1 MPSDNSCL
9 FTAFG
14 GALQDQPPAAVM
26 RQKIADYIHAHPD
39 EYTEAILGMPPLE
52 YCTKITSPHYWGGAI
67 EISIFS
73 NIFDVEICTY
83 DVKVGW
89 RRCSGRSPFFLFF
102 FSFSISRHAN
112 LRPPHQEKNLMRFGE
127 HKSARCILVYS
138 GIHYD
143 RVAFS
148 PSEPP
153 YRVSLLP
160 PEIDRTLWDT
170 TDDAIL
176 AQTHRLV
183 EKLHE
188 IHYYTDP
195 SEILLRCDHPGCDW
209 IGSGESMGQRHAR
222 ETGHHSLSE
231 IDDTQDDKD
240 GGMILRCQHAGCD
253 WLGGIQAAKTH
264 ATDTGHTKTAIIP
277 DF

>member
-52 YCTKITSPHYWGGAI
+52 CCTKITSPHYWGGAI

-83 DVKVGW
+83 DVK
-89 RRCSGRSPFFLFF
+89 
-102 FSFSISRHAN
+102 
-112 LRPPHQEKNLMRFGE
+112 EKNLMRFGE

>member
-83 DVKVGW
+83 DVK
-89 RRCSGRSPFFLFF
+89 
-102 FSFSISRHAN
+102 
-112 LRPPHQEKNLMRFGE
+112 EKNLMRFGE